1 MQTIV
6 SLIVELAFVA
16 IVVSTIQLLVLIFR
30 NPHRPQWLRH
40 GGIEAVAVLIIV
52 AGITLSVATLVTGP
66 VGAGVNVFAS
76 LIIAA
81 ITPIAVAIV
90 NQRIFHV
97 RERLRR
103 SDVGA
108 SPFAPLA
115 DGEPDPDPTPQAS
128 A

>member
-16 IVVSTIQLLVLIFR
+16 IVVCAIQFIVLVFR
-30 NPHRPQWLRH
+30 NPHRPQSLRY
-40 GGIEAVAVLIIV
+40 GGTEAVAVLFIV
-52 AGITLSVATLVTGP
+52 AAVTLSIATLVSGL

-81 ITPIAVAIV
+81 IVPIAVAIA
-90 NQRIFHV
+90 NQRLFKIG
-97 RERLRR
+97 ERLRR
-103 SDVGA
+103 SDAGV
-108 SPFAPLA
+108 SPFAPL
-115 DGEPDPDPTPQAS
+115 DGGRPGSDPTPQAS

>member
-16 IVVSTIQLLVLIFR
+16 IVVSAIQLLVLVFR
-30 NPHRPQWLRH
+30 NPHRPQWLRY
-40 GGIEAVAVLIIV
+40 GGTEAIAVLIIV
-52 AGITLSVATLVTGP
+52 AGVTLSIATLVSGL

-81 ITPIAVAIV
+81 VTPIAVAIA
-90 NQRIFHV
+90 NQRIFQV
-97 RERLRR
+97 RKRLRR
-103 SDVGA
+103 TDAGE
-108 SPFAPLA
+108 SPFAPLDEERSLA
-115 DGEPDPDPTPQAS
+115 APSNRAS